1 MWVIPVL
8 VAAAIIVII
17 LVIFEIFVLAKA
29 INKNPSRRHLFLG
42 KCSLFRHKVRILK
55 QFFGFFMY
63 FIQHCITEHAIL
75 SVSCQVRSNFGTCT
89 VVGLHGTLVDAKMF
103 TFTLE
108 CTHFIFNN
116 CPIKPTTTVQML
128 NLATS

>member
-42 KCSLFRHKVRILK
+42 KCSKNKAKAQVPKMGDLLDFL
-55 QFFGFFMY
+55 MY
-63 FIQHCITEHAIL
+63 CITQHALL
-75 SVSCQVRSNFGTCT
+75 SVSCQVSAKFGTCT
-89 VVGLHGTLVDAKMF
+89 VVGQ
-103 TFTLE
+103 
-108 CTHFIFNN
+108 I
-116 CPIKPTTTVQML
+116 
-128 NLATS
+128 